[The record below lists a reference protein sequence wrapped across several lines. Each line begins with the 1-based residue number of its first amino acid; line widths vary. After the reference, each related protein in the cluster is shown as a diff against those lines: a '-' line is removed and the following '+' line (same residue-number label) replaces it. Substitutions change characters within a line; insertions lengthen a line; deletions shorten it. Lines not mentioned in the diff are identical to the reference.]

1 MRQMVKN
8 PLLTHSH
15 LPLFLLAGT
24 MIGYAL
30 ATFILNRI
38 LSDRVMRGLISVSAY
53 QNQLSRLVSAAGLAA
68 SVLLFGLAVWCVF
81 QSRGI
86 SRAAFI
92 LTALASG
99 GPLMVA
105 QASRL
110 LFQVLGLPTMG
121 AGSVLAATFAALVF
135 TLPMTIAFIL
145 LASSRSNP
153 RPGRWIALVSALV
166 TLAALVYPI
175 YITVLALL
183 ITPGAPGLGPKMTA
197 SGYLLYLR
205 FALPGLGLLLLALV
219 SVRQKRTTRAETP

>member
-1 MRQMVKN
+1 MRQMVKK

-24 MIGYAL
+24 MIGYGL
-30 ATFILNRI
+30 VTFVLNRT

-53 QNQLSRLVSAAGLAA
+53 QNQLARLVATAGLAG
-68 SVLLFGLAVWCVF
+68 SILLLGLAVWCVV

-86 SRAAFI
+86 NRAAFI
-92 LTALASG
+92 LVALASA

-135 TLPMTIAFIL
+135 TLPMTVAFIL
-145 LASSRSNP
+145 LAASRSNP

-166 TLAALVYPI
+166 TLAALVYPL

-183 ITPGAPGLGPKMTA
+183 ITTGAPGLGPKMTA
-197 SGYLLYLR
+197 SSYLLYLR
-205 FALPGLGLLLLALV
+205 FILPGLGLLLLALV
-219 SVRQKRTTRAETP
+219 SVRQKRTQPEAP